1 MDLWPSGGMVDTG
14 DLKSLAQKWACE
26 FESRL
31 GYQGFTDAFLNK
43 QNYVEVVKLANT
55 TGLSPV
61 SCGFESRSRYKM
73 SVILDKTH
81 QNVLNNGHF
90 SLWPCSPIG
99 RGISFKH
106 CTVRVRIPMGLQP
119 IHEGRLNDI
128 GKDN

>member
-1 MDLWPSGGMVDTG
+1 LNYYLAVLYAHLEEGVTEIETQMIVGKATEKHNGRINPSKWPSGVMVATG

-31 GYQGFTDAFLNK
+31 G
-43 QNYVEVVKLANT
+43 
-55 TGLSPV
+55 
-61 SCGFESRSRYKM
+61 YKM